1 MRKIKVEA
9 GKPARNAEK
18 TLYCVRQRKADV
30 ITDVRIIRNVI
41 LCHGRSHQQKNAR
54 FVEAIWSKK
63 ETRLSAVRQLA
74 VM

>member
-1 MRKIKVEA
+1 MVVS
-9 GKPARNAEK
+9 
-18 TLYCVRQRKADV
+18 T
-30 ITDVRIIRNVI
+30 TRNVI

-54 FVEAIWSKK
+54 FVEVIWSKK